1 MATRVSGWT
10 SPVGAP
16 TTGAPPV
23 VESHVTAGAIDAAL
37 AAVERDFG
45 LSSEVAEGLRRLMSA
60 DHTSGVAHAYYGALA
75 HRGHQTNQ
83 LRAVKKALVIPHS
96 LTQEESDELA
106 QYAPD
111 FKLGFRNTD
120 SHDHPVYAA
129 QRMIDQV
136 ICESRVPPGCHAAD
150 LGGSLTHHAT
160 EGNLHWHVCS
170 PLACQDLKQRADRKD
185 MVRRALQRLRLRKMS
200 TDANATAE
208 TREYASRCLAGD
220 TKLVC
225 GKRAQDC
232 DYAADAAVSVHVYDI
247 PMQDWPGIMEKKKL
261 KLVEGCMLFSQALLE
276 NKTGVFP
283 SAGVRY
289 ECDVEKD
296 VYNMGFVDSPS
307 WWYKHSLKDHLR
319 YGVDQVLHGREG
331 TYSYKIVERR
341 ADTIFFRILR
351 VGGAT
356 KPDVRQVYKLP
367 GVPMVSVTGPEISTK
382 KLARR
387 QISTWHWPEPLWTM
401 MVSSALERLERGTFT
416 VEEQFNRYRSIAPRQ
431 TINAVRVSG
440 GFEAVIGD
448 RVALVVYST
457 FEAVVLLAKQR
468 LAFDTMAKHQYK
480 ARQKQ
485 QMSGLVNLIS
495 SLAGVACEGMK
506 FVCKPLQ
513 ALTKMLEIGD
523 EDALLALYSSGPRVA
538 YRVMPAELVLSPKW
552 YSGAGFSADS
562 GFTDFREQVRA
573 TVPADYMTAAA
584 SDTTVAGVLVDLF
597 GDSMPKVVREK
608 AAETAPSVAGS
619 GLTGETVVQTTEST
633 ATEMEV
639 RLSIQEAI
647 AETELEAQ
655 NVEASCIKFRNE
667 CLLGGEPNRGMLVR
681 KKEEMMQPDFWYINK
696 GVIANSLLGREGSDF
711 DLSGLLLP
719 VQSASGSFIH
729 PVLPVVYEGPSRGR
743 QVVVEHATIADTSYT
758 GWAFANTSLA
768 VYNGPEIVA
777 ALQASMKVYRPV
789 DVVLHF
795 GPAGC
800 GKTTEIVRVTEQND
814 VILCPAK
821 ASVLETRG
829 RLTKSR
835 TDMKFPVL
843 MRCKTVD
850 SYLVHVLS
858 NPRVR
863 ALRTDVLR
871 GDEAF
876 MMRSGR
882 WYACALL
889 LGAKRIDA
897 YGDPQQIPHV
907 PRALCPALHL
917 RLRPT
922 SVDEKF
928 VSYRCPHDAVAAV
941 GDIYGWKVR
950 SASKV
955 SRSLAQLSGVDAE
968 PVEPGCVMLCMY
980 QDDKKVLSTM
990 YARQTVPIRIM
1001 TVHEA
1006 QGNTFQHVRLHRFVR
1021 GKNQTNVPDA
1031 FDLFQKKEYVLVA
1044 MTRHTHSFRYYTQM
1058 GSDQVSARV
1067 VQGSSVSRINAAA
1080 DLASAGKAVEF
1091 M

>member
-1 MATRVSGWT
+1 M
-10 SPVGAP
+10 
-16 TTGAPPV
+16 
-23 VESHVTAGAIDAAL
+23 ESHVTAGAIDAAL

-45 LSSEVAEGLRRLMSA
+45 LSSDVAEGLRRLMSV
-60 DHTSGVAHAYYGALA
+60 DHTSSVAQAYYGALA
-75 HRGHQTNQ
+75 HRGHQTGQ

-96 LTQEESDELA
+96 LTQEQSDELA
-106 QYAPD
+106 LYAPD
-111 FKLGFRNTD
+111 FKLAFRNTD

-136 ICESRVPPGCHAAD
+136 ICESRIPPGCRAAD
-150 LGGSLTHHAT
+150 LGGSLTHHAK

-170 PLACQDLKQRADRKD
+170 PLADRKD
-185 MVRRALQRLRLRKMS
+185 MVRHALQRLRLRKMAS
-200 TDANATAE
+200 DPTSSAE
-208 TREYASRCLAGD
+208 TKEYATRCLQKDAE
-220 TKLVC
+220 LVC
-225 GKRAQDC
+225 GLRAQDC
-232 DYAADAAVSVHVYDI
+232 PHVSDAAVSVHVYDI
-247 PMQDWPGIMEKKKL
+247 PMEDWPGIMEKKKL

-276 NKTGVFP
+276 QNSGVFP

-289 ECDVEKD
+289 ECDVAKD
-296 VYNMGFVDSPS
+296 TYNMGFVDSPS
-307 WWYKHSLKDHLR
+307 WWYKHSLKGHLK
-319 YGVDQVLHGREG
+319 YGVDQILYGKEG

-351 VGGAT
+351 VGGAA
-356 KPDVRQVYKLP
+356 KPDFKQVYKLP
-367 GVPMVSVTGPEISTK
+367 GVPMVSVTGPEITTK
-382 KLARR
+382 QLARR
-387 QISTWHWPEPLWTM
+387 QISTWHWPEPLWSR

-457 FEAVVLLAKQR
+457 FEAVVILAKQR
-468 LAFDTMAKHQYK
+468 LAFDTMAKHQHR

-485 QMSGLVNLIS
+485 QLSGLVNLFS
-495 SLAGVACEGMK
+495 SLAGIMCEGVK

-513 ALTKMLEIGD
+513 LLMKMLETGD

-552 YSGAGFSADS
+552 YSGAGFTADS
-562 GFTDFREQVRA
+562 VLPDFREQVQA
-573 TVPADYMTAAA
+573 TVPADYITAAA
-584 SDTTVAGVLVDLF
+584 GDSVVASVLVDLF
-597 GDSMPKVVREK
+597 GESMPKVVVDK
-608 AAETAPSVAGS
+608 AAEVAPSVASS
-619 GLTGETVVQTTEST
+619 GLTGETIVQNTTAALS
-633 ATEMEV
+633 EMEV
-639 RLSIQEAI
+639 RLAIQEGV
-647 AETELEAQ
+647 AETELEAH

-667 CLLGGEPNRGMLVR
+667 CLVGGEPNRNMLIR
-681 KKEEMMQPDFWYINK
+681 KKEEMLQPDFWFINR
-696 GVIANSLLGREGSDF
+696 GVISYSLLGREGDDF

-719 VQSASGSFIH
+719 VQNKSGSFIH

-743 QVVVEHATIADTSYT
+743 QVVVEHATISDASFT
-758 GWAFANTSLA
+758 GWAFANASLA

-777 ALQASMKVYRPV
+777 AMQASLKVYRPLE
-789 DVVLHF
+789 VVLHS

-800 GKTTEIVRVTEQND
+800 GKTTEIVRTTEQTD

-821 ASVLETRG
+821 ASVIETRG

-835 TDMKFPVL
+835 PDIKFPVIT
-843 MRCKTVD
+843 RCKTVD

-858 NPRVR
+858 NPKV
-863 ALRTDVLR
+863 AELKTDVLR

-876 MMRSGR
+876 MMRAGR
-882 WYACALL
+882 WYASALL
-889 LGAKRIDA
+889 LGAKKIDA
-897 YGDPQQIPHV
+897 YGDPHQIPHV
-907 PRALCPALHL
+907 PRAICPALHL
-917 RLRPT
+917 RLVPT
-922 SVDEKF
+922 VVDKAYI
-928 VSYRCPHDAVAAV
+928 SYRCPHDAIAAV
-941 GDIYGWKVR
+941 GDIYSWEVR

-955 SRSLAQLSGVDAE
+955 VRSLGMLSGIDAE
-968 PVEPGCVMLCMY
+968 PVEQGCVMLCMY
-980 QDDKKVLSTM
+980 QDDKKTLASM
-990 YARQTVPIRIM
+990 YASQSSSIRIM

-1044 MTRHTHSFRYYTQM
+1044 LTRHTHTFRYCTQM
-1058 GSDQVSARV
+1058 GADQVSMRIQ
-1067 VQGSSVSRINAAA
+1067 QGSSMSRINAAA
-1080 DLASAGKAVEF
+1080 DVASAGKAIEH